1 MILILLLIQSHLQR
15 LSGSINVCVFNAY
28 FSNSRGVAVLFNNN
42 FELKLHRDK
51 KKDNEGNTLAVDL
64 SINEN
69 RVT

>member
-1 MILILLLIQSHLQR
+1 M
-15 LSGSINVCVFNAY
+15 CFNAY
-28 FSNSRGVAVLFNNN
+28 LSNSRGVAVLFNNN

-51 KKDNEGNTLAVDL
+51 KDNEGNTLAVDS

>member
-28 FSNSRGVAVLFNNN
+28 LSNSRGVAVLFNNN

-51 KKDNEGNTLAVDL
+51 KDNEGNTLAVDL